1 MTSTFFDFLYDSFQ
15 KMIYLDFKSHK
26 LATTKISYR
35 NSSDNKVFTMYQK
48 IWK

>member
-1 MTSTFFDFLYDSFQ
+1 MNDSFK
-15 KMIYLDFKSHK
+15 KMMDLDFKSHK
-26 LATTKISYR
+26 LATTKISHG